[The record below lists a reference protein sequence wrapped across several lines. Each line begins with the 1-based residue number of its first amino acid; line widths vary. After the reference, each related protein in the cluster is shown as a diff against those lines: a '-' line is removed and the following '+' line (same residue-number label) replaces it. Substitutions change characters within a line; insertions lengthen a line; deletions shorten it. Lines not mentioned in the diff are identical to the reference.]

1 MSLSAAFLSAATAA
15 IALVGGT
22 VHTGPADRPPLENA
36 TVVIEGQKI
45 LAIGVNAPIPPGAT
59 VIDVRG
65 KVVTPGLFDPFTQ
78 LGLVEIGAVDESND
92 VDNGGDPVRAA
103 QRVTDSYNP
112 ESGVIPVQVAHG
124 VTTVLVAPGGG
135 FVSGQ
140 AAIYDLDRTESDTGL
155 VVAPVGLPVGIG
167 GAHGASRGAALVR
180 LRELLDDAATYAR
193 NKAAWEKAQY
203 RDFTASRLDLE
214 ALQPVLQGKTLLLV
228 SVNRRSDIEAV
239 LDLAAVSKIRV
250 VLLGAAEGWQVAA
263 RLAREKIPVIVDP
276 VENAPESFDKLGA
289 RADSAALLERA
300 GVPVLI
306 STFSAHNVRK
316 LRQWAGNA
324 VREGLPHAAA
334 LEAVT
339 TRPATIF
346 GLPGHGPLAPGRVAN
361 VVVWSGDP
369 FETTTVAE
377 HVFVRGRV
385 GGRDHRQ
392 MRLLERYRSL
402 PPAR

>member
-1 MSLSAAFLSAATAA
+1 MSLSAAFLSAA
-15 IALVGGT
+15 IALVGAT
-22 VHTGPADRPPLENA
+22 VHVGPADRPALENA
-36 TVVIEGQKI
+36 TVVFDGQKI
-45 LAIGVNAPIPPGAT
+45 LAVGVNAPIPPGAT
-59 VIDVRG
+59 VIDARG
-65 KVVTPGLFDPFTQ
+65 KIVTPGLFDPYTQ

-135 FVSGQ
+135 FIAGQ
-140 AAIYDLDRTESDTGL
+140 AAIYDLDRTETDTGL
-155 VVAPVGLPVGIG
+155 ARPSVGLPVGIG

-214 ALQPVLQGKTLLLV
+214 ALQPVLQGKTPLLV

-239 LDLAAVSKIRV
+239 LDLAIELKVRV
-250 VLLGAAEGWQVAA
+250 VLVGAAEGWLVAA

-289 RADSAALLERA
+289 RADSAAVLAKA
-300 GVPVLI
+300 GVPVLL

-339 TRPATIF
+339 RRPAVVF
-346 GLPGHGPLAPGRVAN
+346 GLPDHGTLEPGRVAN

-377 HVFVRGRV
+377 HVFVRGRAA
-385 GGRDHRQ
+385 GGDHRQ
-392 MRLLERYRSL
+392 KRLLERYRTL

>member
-45 LAIGVNAPIPPGAT
+45 LAVGVNAPIPPGAT

>member
-1 MSLSAAFLSAATAA
+1 
-15 IALVGGT
+15 
-22 VHTGPADRPPLENA
+22 
-36 TVVIEGQKI
+36 VVLDGQKI
-45 LAIGVNAPIPPGAT
+45 LAVGVGVPVPAGAT
-59 VIDVRG
+59 VIDARG
-65 KVVTPGLFDPFTQ
+65 KTITPGLFDPYTQ

-112 ESGVIPVQVAHG
+112 DSGVIPVQVAHG

-140 AAIYDLDRTESDTGL
+140 AAIYDLDRTETDTGL
-155 VVAPVGLPVGIG
+155 VLAPVGLPVGIG
-167 GAHGASRGAALVR
+167 GAHGASRGAGLVR
-180 LRELLDDAATYAR
+180 LRELLDDAAVYGR
-193 NKAAWEKAQY
+193 NKGAWEKAQY
-203 RDFTASRLDLE
+203 RDFVASRLDLE
-214 ALQPVLQGKTLLLV
+214 ALQPVLQGKTPLLV

-239 LDLAAVSKIRV
+239 LDLADASKIRV
-250 VLLGAAEGWQVAA
+250 VLVGATEGWMVAA
-263 RLAREKIPVIVDP
+263 RLAKQKVPVIVDP

-289 RADSAALLERA
+289 RADLAARLEAA
-300 GVPVLI
+300 GVPVML
-306 STFSAHNVRK
+306 STFSAHSVRK

-339 TRPATIF
+339 ARPAAVF
-346 GLPGHGPLAPGRVAN
+346 GLPTHGLLEAGRVAN

-377 HVFVRGRV
+377 HVFVRGRAAT
-385 GGRDHRQ
+385 GDHRQ
-392 MRLLERYRSL
+392 KRLLDRYRTL